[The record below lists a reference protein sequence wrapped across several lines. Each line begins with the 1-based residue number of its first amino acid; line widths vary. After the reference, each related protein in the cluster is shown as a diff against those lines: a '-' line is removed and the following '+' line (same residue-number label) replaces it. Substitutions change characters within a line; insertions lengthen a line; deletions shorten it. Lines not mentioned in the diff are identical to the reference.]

1 MRRSLTAHNLAGR
14 LAGWRVRH
22 PDAAAAIRVDPAAR
36 SPRQQRDV
44 DLWLD
49 DAVWCLA
56 DKLALLICDE
66 WPDVAS
72 RLAGRP

>member
-1 MRRSLTAHNLAGR
+1 MRRSQTAHNLAGR

-22 PDAAAAIRVDPAAR
+22 PDAAAAIRVAPGAR
-36 SPRQQRDV
+36 SQRQQQDV

-56 DKLALLICDE
+56 DKLALLIVAE
-66 WPDVAS
+66 RPDVAA
-72 RLAGRP
+72 RITGR